1 MSIPKRKILVNH
13 PDDHFFKIVM
23 QQVKNVR
30 AYLQEFHPK
39 FVEFIDLD
47 TLENTNTSFI
57 TADLKD
63 FKADIIYKCK
73 FKDTDRTL
81 SLSLLWEHKSI
92 PDEFTSLQLATYI
105 SQALYQQFRN
115 GNKPIEPI
123 IAIVFYNGKKSWKPK
138 TVSELFEDH
147 PYYEFFASY
156 LPTFKFEFLDIA
168 HFPKDRLIAIQR
180 GFLKS
185 ALLAMANRFKPD
197 LLIQFLY
204 IIFEVEGERD
214 FQAIVQYYLAV
225 LDRSPKQ
232 FRDELKNI
240 EFANKPR
247 LMSTLE
253 MLINEG
259 LEEGIE
265 KGLKKGLEKGL
276 KQGLEEGLEKGLKQG
291 LKKGLEKGLEKGLKQ
306 GREQGLERGL
316 EQGLLQGEV
325 NAIISNLELLVKTN
339 QKFLDLSYQDI
350 ADISALELEQI
361 QAFFQILKE
370 YASEK
375 MAAIQALQAQ
385 FFKDLPINETQL
397 GRLHQLVES
406 Y

>member
-1 MSIPKRKILVNH
+1 
-13 PDDHFFKIVM
+13 
-23 QQVKNVR
+23 
-30 AYLQEFHPK
+30 
-39 FVEFIDLD
+39 
-47 TLENTNTSFI
+47 T
-57 TADLKD
+57 
-63 FKADIIYKCK
+63 
-73 FKDTDRTL
+73 
-81 SLSLLWEHKSI
+81 
-92 PDEFTSLQLATYI
+92 PDEYTSLQLATYI

-156 LPTFKFEFLDIA
+156 LPNFKFEFLDIA
-168 HFPKDRLIAIQR
+168 HFPKDRLIELQR

-214 FQAIVQYYLAV
+214 FQAIVQYYLAI

-259 LEEGIE
+259 LEEGLEKGIK
-265 KGLKKGLEKGL
+265 KGLKKGLKQGLEKGL
-276 KQGLEEGLEKGLKQG
+276 KQGLEQG
-291 LKKGLEKGLEKGLKQ
+291 KI
-306 GREQGLERGL
+306 
-316 EQGLLQGEV
+316 
-325 NAIISNLELLVKTN
+325 NTIITNLELLLKTKK
-339 QKFLDLSYQDI
+339 KFPNLDHQDI
-350 ADISALELEQI
+350 ADISAFELVDV
-361 QAFFQILKE
+361 QAFYQILEE
-370 YASEK
+370 YSSEK
-375 MAAIQALQAQ
+375 MTIIQALQTQ
-385 FFKDLPINETQL
+385 FFKDLPIDEAQL
-397 GRLHQLVES
+397 DRLHQLVES